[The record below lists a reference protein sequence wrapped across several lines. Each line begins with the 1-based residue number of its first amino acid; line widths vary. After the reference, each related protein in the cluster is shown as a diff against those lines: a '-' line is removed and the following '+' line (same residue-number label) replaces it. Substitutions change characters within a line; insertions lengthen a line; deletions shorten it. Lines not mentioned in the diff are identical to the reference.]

1 VEGELAAG
9 ERSALEMHVASC
21 DECRLLVAELARAM
35 APADEEED
43 TFSTLRPA
51 LRIGRFVVTEVLGEG
66 GMGVVYAAK
75 DPVLR
80 RKVAVKLLRP
90 DLESVWGQNAPERL
104 LREAQA
110 TARLSHPN
118 VVTIYDAGT
127 HDGRVFIAMELVDG
141 ISAREWTDKVEHDWL
156 ETARVYAAAGR
167 GLAAVHEAGF
177 VHRDFKPDNIL
188 IGRNGRPR
196 VTDFGFVRFGK
207 ADGDDEE
214 SSVRFE
220 GGTLTIPGQ
229 VLGTPAYMAP
239 EQIVG
244 DEATAAS
251 DQFSF
256 CVALWEALFQRRP
269 FRGTN
274 MAELRK
280 QMLSGQLERPS
291 PRSVVPATVTAVLER
306 GLATMPEDRYP
317 SMAALLEQL
326 EPLLAESGPGPAEE
340 ASPYPG
346 LVAFTED
353 DSDRFFGRDHEITQ
367 ALGRLH
373 DNAFVAVVGP
383 AGAGKSSLVRA
394 GIIPSL
400 VNSGQSWE
408 IFPIRPGRH
417 PLAELA
423 RLLLPLTT
431 GPMDPAAQAKDS
443 GEMIELLGSSPQVF
457 GATLRRR
464 ARHYGVSVLIF
475 IDQLEELYTLA
486 SAAEREAFVAC
497 ITQLDDGSHSPLR
510 VIGSIRSDLVDRV
523 GEDRGLL
530 DRLSRGMMFVGPP
543 DGLSLKEALVRPL
556 EIVGYRFEDARL
568 ADDIVA
574 ELEGRAAALP
584 LLQFAATRLW
594 QGRDRERRL
603 IPRTSYQA
611 MGTVTGAL
619 SAHAEQIVAA
629 LGADKRAL
637 LKAVVT
643 RLVTPDRSADV
654 ARIDELHELGATP
667 HEVELLVDSL
677 VDASLLV
684 KRAGESGATV
694 ELAHEAL
701 IDEAWS

>member
-1 VEGELAAG
+1 
-9 ERSALEMHVASC
+9 
-21 DECRLLVAELARAM
+21 
-35 APADEEED
+35 
-43 TFSTLRPA
+43 
-51 LRIGRFVVTEVLGEG
+51 
-66 GMGVVYAAK
+66 
-75 DPVLR
+75 
-80 RKVAVKLLRP
+80 
-90 DLESVWGQNAPERL
+90 
-104 LREAQA
+104 
-110 TARLSHPN
+110 
-118 VVTIYDAGT
+118 
-127 HDGRVFIAMELVDG
+127 
-141 ISAREWTDKVEHDWL
+141 
-156 ETARVYAAAGR
+156 
-167 GLAAVHEAGF
+167 VHEAGF

-684 KRAGESGATV
+684 KRAGESGATD

-701 IDEAWS
+701 IDEWPSLRQWLTQSIRNRSLLTEARKAAASWVASGRSRGSLWGPESTGDARRLLGDCRDQLDGDTQEFLRQSVRRSASGTGRRPGARLLTAFLVLLLVAFAGALVWLQDQRTQAERAAQDARQRAEQAERAARALESRIEALEESRTGR